1 MTYLLQN
8 LHFIF
13 IHFPIALLLFSFVFD
28 LLARLTKKQEW
39 HTAGF
44 LSLLIGTLGAVASVI
59 TGPEE
64 ARNPL
69 FPTHELFGKL
79 TMIWFI
85 LLSLVRCYYRLR
97 KSQDIG
103 GKPAYLI
110 AALIGICLLTYTGH
124 LGGQM
129 VHRPRPAG
137 GVPGQGPARSPG
149 SVTPGGAP
157 QGGTGTNAP
166 VTRNP
171 S

>member
-85 LLSLVRCYYRLR
+85 LLSLVRLLLPPPEVAGYRRQARLSDR
-97 KSQDIG
+97 SPDRDL
-103 GKPAYLI
+103 PVD
-110 AALIGICLLTYTGH
+110 
-124 LGGQM
+124 
-129 VHRPRPAG
+129 VHRSPRRAN
-137 GVPGQGPARSPG
+137 
-149 SVTPGGAP
+149 
-157 QGGTGTNAP
+157 GT
-166 VTRNP
+166 
-171 S
+171 